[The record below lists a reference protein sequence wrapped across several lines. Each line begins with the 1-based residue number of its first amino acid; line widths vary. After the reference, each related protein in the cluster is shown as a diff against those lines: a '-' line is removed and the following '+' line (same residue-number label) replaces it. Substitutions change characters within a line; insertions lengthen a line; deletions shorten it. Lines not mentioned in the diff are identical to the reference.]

1 MKWVF
6 LVVLLIII
14 GSGLV
19 MGGIVYSNWTR
30 NMADQ
35 PKLMP
40 GEAPPGGKPLG
51 MPAGTLPR
59 SGGELARTLQEGSK
73 LPNPVR
79 PTPESVAR
87 GKPLF
92 AIYCAPCHGP
102 EGAGDGPVGP
112 KFIPATDLRQPA
124 TQQKSEGYLAH
135 YIGHGG
141 AIMPAYGEAISVE
154 ERWDIVNYV
163 RSLAA
168 R

>member
-6 LVVLLIII
+6 AVVLLIIA
-14 GSGLV
+14 GSGLI
-19 MGGIVYSNWTR
+19 MGGAVYSNWTR

-40 GEAPPGGKPLG
+40 GELPLP

-59 SGGELARTLQEGSK
+59 SGGELARTLQEGSRMK
-73 LPNPVR
+73 NPAA
-79 PTPESVAR
+79 PAPESIAR
-87 GKPLF
+87 GKALF
-92 AIYCAPCHGP
+92 GIYCTPCHGP

-112 KFIPATDLRQPA
+112 KFIPATDLRQSA
-124 TQQKSEGYLAH
+124 TQQKSDGYMAH

-141 AIMPAYGEAISVE
+141 AIMPSYGEAIAVE
-154 ERWDIVNYV
+154 ERWDIVNYI
-163 RSLAA
+163 RTLAQ

>member
-6 LVVLLIII
+6 AVVVLVIF

-19 MGGIVYSNWTR
+19 MGGAIVSNWTR

-40 GEAPPGGKPLG
+40 GELPLP

-79 PTPESVAR
+79 PTPESIAR
-87 GKPLF
+87 GKALF
-92 AIYCAPCHGP
+92 GIYCAPCHGP

-112 KFIPATDLRQPA
+112 KFIPAPDLRQPA
-124 TQQKSEGYLAH
+124 TQQKSDGYMAH
-135 YIGHGG
+135 YIGYGG
-141 AIMPAYGEAISVE
+141 AIMPAYGEATSVE
-154 ERWDIVNYV
+154 ERWDIVNYI
-163 RSLAA
+163 RTLALK
-168 R
+168 

>member
-6 LVVLLIII
+6 LVVVLILLA
-14 GSGLV
+14 SGLL
-19 MGGIVYSNWTR
+19 MGAVVASNWTR
-30 NMADQ
+30 NFANQ

-40 GEAPPGGKPLG
+40 GEEPPGGKPLL

-59 SGGELARTLQEGSK
+59 TGGELARTLEQGSRMK
-73 LPNPVR
+73 NPVT

-87 GKPLF
+87 GKPLY

-124 TQQKSEGYLAH
+124 TQQKSDGYLAH

>member
-6 LVVLLIII
+6 AVVVLIIL

-19 MGGIVYSNWTR
+19 MGGAIYSNWTR

-40 GEAPPGGKPLG
+40 GELPLP
-51 MPAGTLPR
+51 MPEGTLPR
-59 SGGELARTLQEGSK
+59 SGGELARTLQEGSR
-73 LPNPVR
+73 LPNPMQ
-79 PTPESVAR
+79 PTPESIAR
-87 GKPLF
+87 GRLLF
-92 AIYCAPCHGP
+92 GIYCTPCHGP

-124 TQQKSEGYLAH
+124 TQQKSDGYMAH
-135 YIGHGG
+135 YIGYGG
-141 AIMPAYGEAISVE
+141 AIMPAYGEAMSVQ

-163 RSLAA
+163 RTLALKK
-168 R
+168 

>member
-6 LVVLLIII
+6 LVVVLIILA
-14 GSGLV
+14 SGLV
-19 MGGIVYSNWTR
+19 MTGAIYSNWNR
-30 NMADQ
+30 NFADQ

-40 GEAPPGGKPLG
+40 GELPLP

-59 SGGELARTLQEGSK
+59 TGGELARTLEQGSRMK
-73 LPNPVR
+73 NPVA

-87 GKPLF
+87 GKPLY

-124 TQQKSEGYLAH
+124 TQQKSDGYLAH